1 MRCYVNFGVLTFVAI
16 HVNFHCF
23 HRFERSSADFT
34 LEFQIT
40 WVDVVLLQMQ
50 EKVGPAKL

>member
-1 MRCYVNFGVLTFVAI
+1 MRCYVNLGVLTFVAI
-16 HVNFHCF
+16 HMDFHCF

-50 EKVGPAKL
+50 EEIGPAK